1 MPKKVLNTNLIQKYL
16 EHIKSEKK
24 VSEQTIKTYENIGK
38 NIPFNLLN
46 SQPTIIKKLKDL
58 YDNPNTL
65 QLYLNM
71 IILVRKFNDEEV
83 DKLIKFRNSLS
94 DSIKQTRKDNLDKM
108 DDKLPSLDHI
118 KDSLDELTGIRYVI
132 NYIMINHGLRNK
144 DINLKFVN
152 VVPEDKEENYIMQKG
167 KNVIL
172 NINDYKTDKTYNA
185 KEIKINNSKFL
196 KELKSLNLKDG
207 DYMLHMKNG
216 EKISNIITFNDRI
229 LKLTIDKLGQ
239 NRLVKIVVK
248 DLLNKKD
255 FEKLDQISKDRGT
268 SMEVLL
274 KSYNLF
280 NGNDNKD

>member
-1 MPKKVLNTNLIQKYL
+1 MPKKVLNNDLVKKYL
-16 EHIKSEKK
+16 EHIKNEKK

-71 IILVRKFNDEEV
+71 IILVRKFNNEEV

-132 NYIMINHGLRNK
+132 NYIMVNHGLRNK
-144 DINLKFVN
+144 DLNLKFVK
-152 VVPEDKEENYIMQKG
+152 VLPEDKDENYIMQKG

-172 NINDYKTDKTYNA
+172 NINDYKTDKTHGT

-207 DYMLHMKNG
+207 DYLIPMKNG
-216 EKISNIITFNDRI
+216 NKISNIITFNDKI
-229 LKLTIDKLGQ
+229 LKLTIDRLGQ

-248 DLLNKKD
+248 DLLNNKN
-255 FEKLDQISKDRGT
+255 FEKLEI
-268 SMEVLL
+268 
-274 KSYNLF
+274 
-280 NGNDNKD
+280 

>member
-1 MPKKVLNTNLIQKYL
+1 MPKKVLNTNLVQKYL
-16 EHIKSEKK
+16 EHIKNEKK

-71 IILVRKFNDEEV
+71 IILVRKFNSEEV

-94 DSIKQTRKDNLDKM
+94 DSIKETRKSNLDKM
-108 DDKLPSLDHI
+108 DDKLPPLEYIENELND
-118 KDSLDELTGIRYVI
+118 LTGIRYVI
-132 NYIMINHGLRNK
+132 NYIMVNHGLRNK
-144 DINLKFVN
+144 DLNLKFVK
-152 VVPEDKEENYIMQKG
+152 VLPEDKDENYIMQKG
-167 KNVIL
+167 KNILL
-172 NINDYKTDKTYNA
+172 NINDYKTEKKYNM

-207 DYMLHMKNG
+207 DYIIPMKNG
-216 EKISNIITFNDRI
+216 DKISNIITFNDKI
-229 LKLTIDKLGQ
+229 LKLTIDRLGQ

-274 KSYNLF
+274 KSYNLH
-280 NGNDNKD
+280 NGNDKN

>member
-1 MPKKVLNTNLIQKYL
+1 MPKKVLNNDLVKKYL
-16 EHIKSEKK
+16 EHIKNEKK

-38 NIPFNLLN
+38 NIPFNLLS

-71 IILVRKFNDEEV
+71 IILVRKFNNEEV

-108 DDKLPSLDHI
+108 DDKLPSLNHI

-144 DINLKFVN
+144 DLNLRFVK
-152 VVPEDKEENYIMQKG
+152 VLPEDKEENYIMQKG
-167 KNVIL
+167 KKVIL
-172 NINDYKTDKTYNA
+172 NINDYKTDKTHGT
-185 KEIKINNSKFL
+185 KEIKITNSKFL
-196 KELKSLNLKDG
+196 KELKSLNLNDG
-207 DYMLHMKNG
+207 DYLIPMKNG
-216 EKISNIITFNDRI
+216 NKISNIITFNDKI
-229 LKLTIDKLGQ
+229 LKLTIDRLGQ
-239 NRLVKIVVK
+239 NKLVKIVVK
-248 DLLNKKD
+248 DLLNNKN

-268 SMEVLL
+268 SLEVLL
-274 KSYNLF
+274 KSYNLH
-280 NGNDNKD
+280 NGNDKN